1 MSNKIKYEAYTKE
14 IKKRFGYIITSF
26 LFSLSICYYKST
38 QLVFLFTSS
47 CYNKSSLEPKINF
60 IFTDVREAFSATLLI
75 CVVFSLLSLSS
86 FVIYSFVCFFLP
98 CWFLYERSGKLLI
111 VCASFSSFISYT
123 LWIHLFIIPKVC
135 DFFFGF
141 QVRDIDCFSL
151 LVEPRIFSYVSWGV
165 WFLVFASLV
174 FALVCF
180 LLFLITSGKIKLAFW
195 SKNRKSRIFCSVLLA
210 ALVSPPELLAQ
221 LFLSLGLF
229 VLSELIVFFAFLYG
243 SFANKGETS
252 NQPCSKAKQSF
263 ARD

>member
-26 LFSLSICYYKST
+26 LFSLSVCYYKST

-252 NQPCSKAKQSF
+252 NQPCSKAKLC
-263 ARD
+263 